1 MKVVNVKV
9 PPSLQSLSA
18 DELKQLAV
26 RTIIGRGGKEAL
38 IEVLGTSGRLDTKRK
53 LNHAASAVAPMDL
66 ATFALDLKMV
76 GTDIDFNKTY
86 FLLTEPLRGLL
97 TLKQ

>member
-9 PPSLQSLSA
+9 PPSLRELSA

-26 RTIIGRGGKEAL
+26 HTILGRGGKEVL
-38 IEVLGTSGRLDTKRK
+38 VEVLGGRFDTKRK
-53 LNHAASAVAPMDL
+53 ANNAASAVAPMDL
-66 ATFALDLKMV
+66 ATFALDMRHV
-76 GTDIDFNKTY
+76 GASIDFNKTY

-97 TLKQ
+97 TIKQ